1 MGASRHPDL
10 SRHHI
15 RQPDGEACQNSS
27 KSPFLVRSTRAFGA
41 AVFLLSLCVP
51 RLPATAQ
58 TSAAD
63 GDRARIA
70 AEGVAIGSS
79 RGAGSDP
86 QTSVAQPDASS
97 RPSANLTST
106 VQDALGLYGDP
117 GGLRGAL
124 KAEGVE
130 YSLTYVGDVLGNL
143 SGGMR
148 RGATYGGRL
157 DFQFNA
163 DLEKL
168 VGWQGATFHSNLY
181 QIHGGGLSRG
191 FVGNLLTVSSIE
203 ALPSSRLY
211 ELWVEQKVLDGQ
223 LAIKLGQIAADTEFA
238 VSQTST
244 LFVNSTFGWPN
255 IMGVDLPSGG
265 PAYPLATPVVRLKYV
280 PNANLSL
287 QAGVFNGDP
296 AGGRR
301 SSVDPQRRNRTGTS
315 FRVDDPAFVIA
326 EAAYAY
332 NIAVGDQGEPGTVT
346 LGGWHHL
353 ARFDSPRV
361 DVTGRSLAASSS
373 SGIARRYRGNSG
385 IYGIVDQTIY
395 REPDDP
401 NDGASVFARVSSSP
415 GDRNLIDLYF
425 DAGIAYKGLIPGRSD
440 DTVGVGFALSSL
452 SSSARGLDADA
463 LSLTGLGRLRRTS
476 ERAFEATYQ
485 AVVSPGVTVQP
496 TFQYVFRPGGGV
508 PNPRGPAGARVGDA
522 AILGVRATIRY

>member
-1 MGASRHPDL
+1 MEAPRHCDPCGHHVRSPDVDESGGSTGRPIL
-10 SRHHI
+10 
-15 RQPDGEACQNSS
+15 
-27 KSPFLVRSTRAFGA
+27 LRSTRAFGA
-41 AVFLLSLCVP
+41 ALFLFGLCVP

-58 TSAAD
+58 TALAE

-79 RGAGSDP
+79 RGAGADP

-97 RPSANLTST
+97 RPSVSLTSS
-106 VQDALGLYGDP
+106 VQDALGPYGDP

-124 KAEGVE
+124 KASGVE
-130 YSLTYVGDVLGNL
+130 YGLTYVGDVLGNL

-148 RGATYGGRL
+148 RGTTYGGRL

-168 VGWQGATFHSNLY
+168 LGWQGATFHSNLY
-181 QIHGGGLSRG
+181 QIHGAGLSRG

-211 ELWVEQKVLDGQ
+211 ELWVEQKILDGQ
-223 LAIKLGQIAADTEFA
+223 LGIKLGQIAADTEFA

-255 IMGVDLPSGG
+255 IMGVNLPSGG
-265 PAYPLATPVVRLKYV
+265 PAYPLATPAVRLKYV

-296 AGGRR
+296 AGR
-301 SSVDPQRRNRTGTS
+301 SRSGVDPQRRNRTGTS

-346 LGGWHHL
+346 LGGWYHL
-353 ARFDSPRV
+353 ARFNSPRV
-361 DVTGRSLAASSS
+361 DLAGRSLADPSS
-373 SGIARRYRGNSG
+373 SGLAHRFRGNSG

-415 GDRNLIDLYF
+415 GDRNLIDFYF
-425 DAGIAYKGLIPGRSD
+425 DAGIAYKGLFPGRSD
-440 DTVGVGFALSSL
+440 DTMGLGFALSSL
-452 SSSARGLDADA
+452 SPSARGLDTDA
-463 LSLTGLGRLRRTS
+463 ISLTGVARPRRTS
-476 ERAFEATYQ
+476 ERALEATYQ

-496 TFQYVFRPGGGV
+496 TLQYVFRPGGGV
-508 PNPRGPAGARVGDA
+508 PNPRDPAGARIGDA
-522 AILGVRATIRY
+522 AVVGVRAIIRY